1 MGRLRWGSPKEVM
14 GVQFWGRSMGLI
26 SGGAGSFG
34 SPCLQDLKPDCLD
47 RSYTLEE
54 KWVWSMAQWQ
64 GHGTLKEVVLAM

>member
-1 MGRLRWGSPKEVM
+1 
-14 GVQFWGRSMGLI
+14 MGLI

-54 KWVWSMAQWQ
+54 KWVWGMAQWQ